1 MKLAIA
7 QHPDHAEAIA
17 AYDTRWHETLP
28 HAIDGTVAIF
38 KELVERDA
46 PVYAITNWNGD
57 KFREAKQRFPFLY
70 EFRDIVV
77 SGDEK
82 LIKPDPA
89 IYQLL
94 LGRNGLEAADC
105 LFIDDSL
112 KNVKGAEA
120 IGMKAHH
127 FTSPEGLR
135 KILVEL
141 ELLCQNLSS
150 RRSHHSLHAS
160 AREKAINRQSCLLR
174 PKDGRMVAEGRMRGP
189 ALELRHDGH
198 AGGFKLVHVH
208 QGVD

>member
-1 MKLAIA
+1 MNVVFDLGMVLIEWDPRHLYRKVFDDPDRMEWFLAEVCHGAWNVEQDRGRSFAEAVKLATA
-7 QHPDHAEAIA
+7 QYPDHAEAIA
-17 AYDTRWHETLP
+17 AYDTQWHQMIP
-28 HAIDGTVAIF
+28 HAIDGTVEIF
-38 KELVERDA
+38 SELVKRDA

-82 LIKPDPA
+82 LLKPDPA

-94 LGRNGLEAADC
+94 LGRNSLEAGDC

-127 FTSPEGLR
+127 FTTPEALR
-135 KILVEL
+135 NMLVEL
-141 ELLCQNLSS
+141 ELL
-150 RRSHHSLHAS
+150 
-160 AREKAINRQSCLLR
+160 
-174 PKDGRMVAEGRMRGP
+174 
-189 ALELRHDGH
+189 
-198 AGGFKLVHVH
+198 
-208 QGVD
+208 

>member
-1 MKLAIA
+1 MNIVFDIGNVLLRWDPRFLFTQYFDDEAKMEWFLVHVCNHEWNLEQDRGRSFAEA
-7 QHPDHAEAIA
+7 VKHATALHPDHAEAIS

-38 KELVERDA
+38 NELVERDA

-70 EFRDIVV
+70 NFRDIVV

-105 LFIDDSL
+105 LFIDDSAT
-112 KNVKGAEA
+112 NVKGAEA
-120 IGMKAHH
+120 VGMRAHH

-135 KILVEL
+135 KTLVEL
-141 ELLCQNLSS
+141 GLL
-150 RRSHHSLHAS
+150 
-160 AREKAINRQSCLLR
+160 
-174 PKDGRMVAEGRMRGP
+174 
-189 ALELRHDGH
+189 
-198 AGGFKLVHVH
+198 
-208 QGVD
+208 

>member
-1 MKLAIA
+1 MNIVFDIGNVLLRWDPRFLFSKIFADPAEMEWFLAHVCNHDWNLEQDRGRGFGA
-7 QHPDHAEAIA
+7 AVDEATVRHPRYAEEIA
-17 AYDTRWHETLP
+17 AYHRRWDETLEGP
-28 HAIDGTVAIF
+28 IAGTVEIL
-38 KELVERDA
+38 ETLHGNGT
-46 PVYAITNWNGD
+46 PLYAITNWNGD

-82 LIKPDPA
+82 LLKPDPA

-112 KNVKGAEA
+112 KNVKGAET

-135 KILVEL
+135 KTLVEL
-141 ELLCQNLSS
+141 GLL
-150 RRSHHSLHAS
+150 
-160 AREKAINRQSCLLR
+160 
-174 PKDGRMVAEGRMRGP
+174 
-189 ALELRHDGH
+189 
-198 AGGFKLVHVH
+198 
-208 QGVD
+208 

>member
-1 MKLAIA
+1 MI
-7 QHPDHAEAIA
+7 
-17 AYDTRWHETLP
+17 P
-28 HAIDGTVAIF
+28 HAIDGTVEIF
-38 KELVERDA
+38 SELVKRDA

-82 LIKPDPA
+82 LLKPDPA

-94 LGRNGLEAADC
+94 LGRNSLEAGDC

-127 FTSPEGLR
+127 FTTPEALR
-135 KILVEL
+135 NMLVEL
-141 ELLCQNLSS
+141 ELL
-150 RRSHHSLHAS
+150 
-160 AREKAINRQSCLLR
+160 
-174 PKDGRMVAEGRMRGP
+174 
-189 ALELRHDGH
+189 
-198 AGGFKLVHVH
+198 
-208 QGVD
+208 

>member
-1 MKLAIA
+1 MNIVFDIGNVLVRWDPRFLFTQYFDDEEKMEWFLAHVCNDAWNLEQDRGRSFAEAVKLAIA

-17 AYDTRWHETLP
+17 AYDARWHEMIP
-28 HAIDGTVAIF
+28 HAIEGTVAIF

-89 IYQLL
+89 IFQLL
-94 LGRNGLEAADC
+94 LGRNGLEAANC

-112 KNVKGAEA
+112 KNVRGAEA

-127 FTSPEGLR
+127 FTSPESLR
-135 KILVEL
+135 KMLVEL
-141 ELLCQNLSS
+141 DLL
-150 RRSHHSLHAS
+150 
-160 AREKAINRQSCLLR
+160 
-174 PKDGRMVAEGRMRGP
+174 
-189 ALELRHDGH
+189 
-198 AGGFKLVHVH
+198 
-208 QGVD
+208 